1 MVSVLIAGG
10 GTGGHV
16 FPMIAVGQAVQAVA
30 PDAEVF
36 YVGTARGI
44 ETRAIPAAGGELELV
59 DVAPLRGGGIGGFAR
74 GAVQAVRGLLQ
85 SRRLIERRRPD
96 VVFSVGGYAGGP
108 IALAARM
115 AGVPLAILEPNAV
128 LGLTNK
134 LLSPMAA
141 RAYTAFGDLHRAFRS
156 DVGLKT
162 GVPLRRSIES
172 SAYLPQEGEL
182 SILVLGGSQGAK
194 ALNERVPAAFAA
206 LVREV
211 PHARVVHQAGKGRG
225 DDTRAAY
232 ESAGAP
238 DGSYR
243 VVEFIDDVGAE
254 LRAADVVLQRCGAS
268 SLAEL
273 CATGRASV
281 LVPFPFAADQHQLQ
295 NAKSLE
301 RVGAAVALTQDEAT
315 PERLGAELLTLARD
329 PALRKRMAD
338 AARAAGAPDAARAV
352 AEDLLRLAGRP
363 QGTRRS

>member
-1 MVSVLIAGG
+1 MSVLIAGG

-16 FPMIAVGQAVQAVA
+16 FPMIAVGQAVQSVA
-30 PDAEVF
+30 PEAEVF

-59 DVAPLRGGGIGGFAR
+59 DVAPLRGGGVGGFAR

-128 LGLTNK
+128 LGLTNR
-134 LLSPMAA
+134 LLSPLAA

-172 SAYLPQEGEL
+172 SAYEAEAGRF

-206 LVREV
+206 LVREI
-211 PHARVVHQAGKGRG
+211 PHARIVHQAGKGRG
-225 DDTRAAY
+225 EETRAAY
-232 ESAGAP
+232 EQAGAP
-238 DGSYR
+238 EWSRR

-254 LRAADVVLQRCGAS
+254 LRAADVVVQRCGAS

-301 RVGAAVALTQDEAT
+301 RAGAAVALAQDEAT
-315 PERLGAELLTLARD
+315 PERLGTELLTLARD
-329 PALRKRMAD
+329 AARRKRMAD
-338 AARAAGAPDAARAV
+338 AARAAGEPDAARAV